1 MHWHLILI
9 STCANILQEKFFLNS
24 CRIPLYKGHRSL
36 GHRWGPYH
44 DIQTSSRA
52 FDIYN
57 EYIWLSDLRWKD
69 NFESMIVCLLFDIRF
84 KNFHNYW
91 DVSIAFNLF
100 FLAYCYFISK
110 SEYFLY
116 HWFGRKSC
124 MIRDFAK
131 KGLHL
136 QKLSSR
142 RKELSL
148 GERRGW

>member
-84 KNFHNYW
+84 KNFNNYW

-116 HWFGRKSC
+116 QHLVVNHAWLE
-124 MIRDFAK
+124 I
-131 KGLHL
+131 L
-136 QKLSSR
+136 QK
-142 RKELSL
+142 KVYTFKNCHL
-148 GERRGW
+148 GERNCH